1 LRPPVRIRRRRKRR
15 RGSNPPTTRPPAS
28 SKSSPTTRTTTG
40 RSIPGPRWTA
50 RAPCA
55 RASIG
60 TRTASSIA
68 GSTTTQGSCRVGF
81 SRKDDGKPDAWAF
94 SSPDG
99 KIERIEITSTGD
111 EKKIDRWERYD
122 ASGLVSSED
131 DGNADGVVDK
141 WETYQAG
148 ALKTA
153 AWDDSGDGKPDRRFT
168 YDGGTLVTIES
179 EPDSAGNFTK
189 RVDVK

>member
-1 LRPPVRIRRRRKRR
+1 MR
-15 RGSNPPTTRPPAS
+15 
-28 SKSSPTTRTTTG
+28 G
-40 RSIPGPRWTA
+40 RSRRPTA
-50 RAPCA
+50 R
-55 RASIG
+55 
-60 TRTASSIA
+60 SS
-68 GSTTTQGSCRVGF
+68 GLR
-81 SRKDDGKPDAWAF
+81 F
-94 SSPDG
+94 SS
-99 KIERIEITSTGD
+99 TAD

-122 ASGLVSSED
+122 ASGLVSSEE